1 MNRWNGHGRGAL
13 PTRAI
18 GFCLALCCLCFS
30 SETHA
35 ICGLD
40 GAVLDQIR
48 DVDDPEARQAW
59 ARHILRQGNAAC
71 VVCHL
76 AGYGP
81 RNQYG
86 TAINILVTVN
96 DRDNS
101 AWKREAGRRVNEI
114 PANPSLPDSP
124 TFGDLIRRGLLPAAD
139 PAADFPGLQNIPAT
153 PPEVVT
159 VEQASELVRKV
170 EAESRFGILQLSR
183 TYEMSPKLA
192 AVLAEFRGEML
203 ILGARSLSS
212 EVARALEKS
221 KAATVWLHSVTEVAP
236 EAAEA
241 IARVPGHL
249 VLSGLVKLD
258 SVPLAKK
265 LARRPGALSLPYLK
279 EIGPEIAAAL
289 GENPR
294 GLALAGLTEL
304 SPAVQEVLAQTAGA
318 LTLPNLTSLDSPALT
333 KKLAAGY
340 ASAVLLPGIKT
351 LSVEQAVEIASVKRP
366 FFLGGTLLPLTVMN
380 DEVAAVFAKRPEAGR
395 LTLGAGAISDSPFK
409 MLVESFPSL
418 SLLEV
423 DSFNDEQVRI
433 LAAATNTVPGGPFG
447 KQAKLSVPKL
457 TTLDSP
463 LLAKTLLRC
472 SPGFQ
477 GVTTISPEAAA
488 AVGNVPVVDAMGLS
502 FPSLEELGSETARLL
517 MNRTWSSISLPSLR
531 DASPETVRSLVRQTS
546 SLTLGLTTITPEV
559 AAVFADMASNQ
570 VELGGGQLALPCL
583 SELSPEAARVLVAA
597 LNRGEEVRGWGGLDK
612 SPQLFIGGR
621 GPSGVSPPLTPALAA
636 ELAGYRGRLSIAG
649 LRQLSPEA
657 AVALVPYRGPSLDLA
672 GPATDKLSPDTAA
685 ALAKFPGNL
694 QMPLKVLDSVPLA
707 EKFARQSQRT
717 LDGLE
722 SISAEAIPAWVQ
734 YKGFFTLRQLT
745 ALDSPELAARLIQD
759 SSGQVLPSLRTISP
773 AAAEVL
779 GRSPNKIYL
788 GLTAL
793 DDLNVAF
800 ALRNS
805 GKDVQLPRLRAA
817 TPKVSS
823 LLASSETISMPAPE
837 TLYILPE
844 RQP

>member
-1 MNRWNGHGRGAL
+1 MTRWNGHGPGVSSIRVV
-13 PTRAI
+13 
-18 GFCLALCCLCFS
+18 GFCLALSCLCPM

-40 GAVLDQIR
+40 GAALDQIR
-48 DVDDPEARQAW
+48 VINDLETRQAW
-59 ARHILRQGNAAC
+59 ARQISRQGGAAC
-71 VVCHL
+71 VICHL

-86 TAINILVTVN
+86 NAINMLLTGN

-101 AWKREAGRRVNEI
+101 ARKREAGRRVSAI
-114 PANPSLPDSP
+114 PADPSLPNSP
-124 TFGDLIRRGLLPAAD
+124 TFGDLISRGLLPAAD
-139 PAADFPGLQNIPAT
+139 LATDLPALRNIPPT

-159 VEQASELVRKV
+159 VEQARELVRQV
-170 EAESRFGILQLSR
+170 EAESRYGILQLSR
-183 TYEMSPKLA
+183 TYEISPEVA

-221 KAATVWLHSVTEVAP
+221 KVATVWLHSVTEVAP
-236 EAAEA
+236 DAAET
-241 IARVPGHL
+241 IARVTGHL

-265 LARRPGALSLPYLK
+265 LARRPGALSLPYLQ
-279 EIGPEIAAAL
+279 EIGPEIALAL

-294 GLALAGLTEL
+294 GLALAALTDL
-304 SPAVQEVLAQTAGA
+304 SPDVQEALAKTTGA
-318 LTLPNLTSLDSPALT
+318 LTVPNLTSLDSPALT

-340 ASAVLLPGIKT
+340 ASAVLLPSIKT
-351 LSVEQAVEIASVKRP
+351 LSVEQAEEITSVKRP

-395 LTLGAGAISDSPFK
+395 LALGTGAISDSPFK
-409 MLVESFPSL
+409 ILVESSLSL
-418 SLLEV
+418 SLLEMEA
-423 DSFNDEQVRI
+423 FNDEQVTI

-463 LLAKTLLRC
+463 LLAQTLLRC
-472 SPGFQ
+472 SGVFP
-477 GVTTISPEAAA
+477 GVTSISPEAAA
-488 AVGNVPVVDAMGLS
+488 AIGDVPVADAAGLS
-502 FPSLEELGSETARLL
+502 FPSLEELGAETARLL

-531 DASPETVRSLVRQTS
+531 AASPETVRSLVRQTS
-546 SLTLGLTTITPEV
+546 SLTLGLTTITPEI

-570 VELGGGQLALPCL
+570 VDLGGGQLAFPCL
-583 SELSPEAARVLVAA
+583 SELSPEAARGLVAA

-621 GPSGVSPPLTPALAA
+621 GPVGVSPPLTPELAA
-636 ELAGYRGRLSIAG
+636 ELAKYRGRLSIAG
-649 LRQLSPEA
+649 LRTLSPQA

-672 GPATDKLSPDTAA
+672 GTATDKLSSETAA
-685 ALAKFPGNL
+685 ALATFPGNL

-707 EKFARQSQRT
+707 EKFARQSQRS

-722 SISAEAIPAWVQ
+722 SISADAIPAYVK

-745 ALDSPELAARLIQD
+745 MLDSPELAARLIED
-759 SSGQVLPSLRTISP
+759 SSGQVLPSLQTITS
-773 AAAEVL
+773 AAAETL
-779 GRSPNKIYL
+779 AKGPSKIYL
-788 GLTAL
+788 GLTSL

-817 TPKVSS
+817 TPKVRG
-823 LLASSETISMPAPE
+823 LLASSENISMPPPE
-837 TLYILPE
+837 SIYILPE